1 MVYQIGGWSLMKNNN
16 TLQNNIFPNNQ
27 LLQHDNQLVRVL
39 DSTTD
44 KVFIIDCIKRTMP
57 VWTDA
62 ESLKDY
68 VPCSEDTL
76 QEITDTFLIDL
87 DNLDSEGR
95 KTAYER
101 YTMIAPLLP
110 FVSDQK
116 KRKELINSLTNI
128 NSVSKQTIR
137 YYLCL
142 YLVYQNISILIR
154 KQSVKESV
162 LSQDEKNM
170 RWALNKFFYTKHKNS
185 LPVAYTLLLKEKYC
199 DSLGNLLPEYPSFY
213 QFRYFY
219 RRTKKMQTYYISRD
233 GLKDYQKNNRP
244 LLGDGIQEYASSVG
258 MGMLD
263 ATVCDIYLVNEVG
276 NLVGRPILTACI
288 DAYSSLC
295 CGYSLS
301 WEGGVYS
308 LRGLMLNIISDK
320 QKWCSQYGIGIDK
333 SQWDADRLPAIFVT
347 DMGSE
352 YKSGNFE
359 QITELG
365 VTVVNLPS
373 YRPELKGAVEK
384 FFDLVQ
390 NTYKPHLKGKGVIEP
405 DYQERGSHDY
415 RKDACLTMADFE
427 KVILRC
433 IIYYNSQRIIENFP
447 YTEGMIQNQI
457 QPFAS
462 NIWEWGKVQTGA
474 NLIIV
479 DKEQIVLTL
488 LPRTTG
494 KFSRFGLRVNK
505 MRYKHENFTEKYL
518 AGGEVTVAYNPD
530 DVSAVWLIDNGSYIR
545 FDLIESRYKG
555 KELSDVE
562 IMQKGQKELVKAVTA
577 DNIQAQINLAQS
589 IEIIAASVNNPD
601 KVNVKSIRNTR
612 QREQTKNH
620 IDYIR
625 GIEA

>member
-1 MVYQIGGWSLMKNNN
+1 MVYQIGGWSLMKNNKLQEN
-16 TLQNNIFPNNQ
+16 TITKNQ
-27 LLQHDNQLVRVL
+27 LLQNDTQLIRVL
-39 DSTTD
+39 DMEAD
-44 KVFIIDCIKRTMP
+44 RVFIIDCIKRTMP

-62 ESLKDY
+62 ESIKEY

-76 QEITDTFLIDL
+76 QEITDTILIDL

-110 FVSDQK
+110 FVSDPK
-116 KRKELINSLTNI
+116 KRKELINSI
-128 NSVSKQTIR
+128 ASMKSISKQTIR

-162 LSQDEKNM
+162 LSQDAKNM

-185 LPVAYTLLLKEKYC
+185 LSVAYTLLLKEKYC

-219 RRTKKMQTYYISRD
+219 RKTRKMQTYYISRD

-263 ATVCDIYLVNEVG
+263 ATVCDIYLVNEAG

-320 QKWCSQYGIGIDK
+320 QKWCSQYGISIDK
-333 SQWDADRLPAIFVT
+333 SQWDADRLPATFVT

-352 YKSGNFE
+352 YKSENFE

-462 NIWEWGKVQTGA
+462 NIWEWGKTQTGA
-474 NLIIV
+474 NLITV

-518 AGGEVTVAYNPD
+518 SGGEVTVAYNPD

-562 IMQKGQKELVKAVTA
+562 IMQKGQKELVKAATA

-601 KVNVKSIRNTR
+601 KVNIKSIRNTR

>member
-1 MVYQIGGWSLMKNNN
+1 MKNNS
-16 TLQNNIFPNNQ
+16 LQKKITNNQ
-27 LLQHDNQLVRVL
+27 LLQNDTQLVRVL

-44 KVFIIDCIKRTMP
+44 KVFIIDCIKKTMP

-68 VPCSEDTL
+68 LPCSEDTL
-76 QEITDTFLIDL
+76 QEITNTFLIDL
-87 DNLDSEGR
+87 DNLDAEGR

-101 YTMIAPLLP
+101 YTMISPLLP

-116 KRKELINSLTNI
+116 KRKELINSI
-128 NSVSKQTIR
+128 ASMKSISKQTIR

-142 YLVYQNISILIR
+142 YLVYQNIAILIS
-154 KQSVKESV
+154 KQRAKESV
-162 LSQDEKNM
+162 LSQDAKNM

-185 LPVAYTLLLKEKYC
+185 LSVAYTLLLKEKYC

-219 RRTKKMQTYYISRD
+219 RKTRKMQTYYISRD

-244 LLGDGIQEYASSVG
+244 LLGDGIREYASSVG

-263 ATVCDIYLVNEVG
+263 ATVCDIYLVNEAG

-320 QKWCSQYGIGIDK
+320 VEHCRKYGISIDK
-333 SQWDADRLPAIFVT
+333 SQWDADKLPATFVT

-352 YKSGNFE
+352 YKSENFE

-462 NIWEWGKVQTGA
+462 NIWEWGKAQTGA
-474 NLIIV
+474 NLITV

-518 AGGEVTVAYNPD
+518 VGGEVTVAYNPD

-562 IMQKGQKELVKAVTA
+562 IMQKGQKELVKAATA

-601 KVNVKSIRNTR
+601 KVNIKSIRNTR

>member
-1 MVYQIGGWSLMKNNN
+1 MKNRIEM
-16 TLQNNIFPNNQ
+16 QKNQ
-27 LLQHDNQLVRVL
+27 LLQHGDQIIRIL
-39 DSTTD
+39 DIEVDS
-44 KVFIIDCIKRTMP
+44 VFIIDCIKKTMP
-57 VWTDA
+57 VWTNA
-62 ESLKDY
+62 ESIKEY

-76 QEITDTFLIDL
+76 QEITDTVLVDFE
-87 DNLDSEGR
+87 NLDAESR

-116 KRKELINSLTNI
+116 KRKELINHLSDI

-142 YLVYQNISILIR
+142 YLVYQNIAILIR
-154 KQSVKESV
+154 KQSVKESI

-170 RWALNKFFYTKHKNS
+170 RWALNKFFYTKNKNS

-219 RRTKKMQTYYISRD
+219 RKTKKMQTYYISRD
-233 GLKDYQKNNRP
+233 GLKNYQKNNRP

-263 ATVCDIYLVNEVG
+263 ATVCDIYLVNEAG

-320 QKWCSQYGIGIDK
+320 QEWCNQYGISINK
-333 SQWDADRLPAIFVT
+333 LQWDVNKLPAIFVT

-352 YKSGNFE
+352 YKSENFE

-373 YRPELKGAVEK
+373 YRPELKGVVEK

-390 NTYKPHLKGKGVIEP
+390 NTYKPHLKGRGVIEP
-405 DYQERGSHDY
+405 DYQERGAHDY
-415 RKDACLTMADFE
+415 RKDACLTMTDFE

-447 YTEGMIQNQI
+447 YTKEMIQNQI

-462 NIWEWGKVQTGA
+462 SIWEWGKSQSGA
-474 NLIIV
+474 NLISV
-479 DKEQIVLTL
+479 SKEQIILTL

-494 KFSRFGLRVNK
+494 TFSRSGLKVNK

-530 DVSAVWLIDNGSYIR
+530 DVTAVWLIDNGSYIR

-555 KELSDVE
+555 KELLDVE
-562 IMQKGQKELVKAVTA
+562 TMQREQKELVKAAAT

-589 IEIIAASVNNPD
+589 IEIIAASAKSPD
-601 KVNVKSIRNTR
+601 KVNIKAIRNTR

-620 IDYIR
+620 RDYVRDIHTD
-625 GIEA
+625 GGWNHD

>member
-1 MVYQIGGWSLMKNNN
+1 MKNRIEM
-16 TLQNNIFPNNQ
+16 QKNQ
-27 LLQHDNQLVRVL
+27 LLQHGDQIIRVL
-39 DSTTD
+39 DIED
-44 KVFIIDCIKRTMP
+44 DRVFIIDCIKKTMP
-57 VWTDA
+57 IWIDI
-62 ESLKDY
+62 ESLNGY
-68 VPCSEDTL
+68 VLCSEDTL
-76 QEITDTFLIDL
+76 QEMTDAYLVAL
-87 DNLDSEGR
+87 DNLDAESR

-116 KRKELINSLTNI
+116 KRKELINHLSDI

-142 YLVYQNISILIR
+142 YLVYQNIAVLIR

-170 RWALNKFFYTKHKNS
+170 RWALNKFFYTKNKNS

-219 RRTKKMQTYYISRD
+219 RKTKKMQTYYISRD
-233 GLKDYQKNNRP
+233 GLKNYQKNNRP

-263 ATVCDIYLVNEVG
+263 ATVCDIYLVNEAG
-276 NLVGRPILTACI
+276 NLVGRPILTASI

-320 QKWCSQYGIGIDK
+320 QEWCSQYGISINK
-333 SQWDADRLPAIFVT
+333 SQWDVNKLPAIFIT

-352 YKSGNFE
+352 YKSENFE

-415 RKDACLTMADFE
+415 RKDACLTMTDFE

-447 YTEGMIQNQI
+447 YTKEMIQNQV

-462 NIWEWGKVQTGA
+462 SIWEWGKTQSGA
-474 NLIIV
+474 NLISV
-479 DKEQIVLTL
+479 SKEQIILTL

-494 KFSRFGLRVNK
+494 KFSRSGLKVNK

-518 AGGEVTVAYNPD
+518 SGGEATVAYNPD
-530 DVSAVWLIDNGSYIR
+530 DVTAVWLIDNGSYIR

-562 IMQKGQKELVKAVTA
+562 TMQRGQKELVKAAVT

-589 IEIIAASVNNPD
+589 IEIIAASAKSPNKINI
-601 KVNVKSIRNTR
+601 KSIRNTR

-620 IDYIR
+620 IDYVRDIHTN
-625 GIEA
+625 GGLNHD

>member
-1 MVYQIGGWSLMKNNN
+1 MKNRIEI
-16 TLQNNIFPNNQ
+16 QKNQ
-27 LLQHDNQLVRVL
+27 LLQHGDQIIRVL
-39 DSTTD
+39 DRDTNR
-44 KVFIIDCIKRTMP
+44 VFIIDCIKRTMP
-57 VWTDA
+57 VWIDTKSIN
-62 ESLKDY
+62 EY
-68 VPCSEDTL
+68 IPCSEDTL
-76 QEITDTFLIDL
+76 QEITDTFLVDL
-87 DNLDSEGR
+87 DNLDAESR

-116 KRKELINSLTNI
+116 KRKELINYLSDI

-142 YLVYQNISILIR
+142 YLVYQNISVLIR

-170 RWALNKFFYTKHKNS
+170 RWALNKFFYTKNKNS

-219 RRTKKMQTYYISRD
+219 RKTKKMQTYYISRD
-233 GLKDYQKNNRP
+233 GLKNYQKNNRP

-263 ATVCDIYLVNEVG
+263 ATVCDIYLINEAG
-276 NLVGRPILTACI
+276 NLVGRPILTVCI

-320 QKWCSQYGIGIDK
+320 REWCSQYGISIEQ
-333 SQWDADRLPAIFVT
+333 SQWDVNKLPAIFVT

-352 YKSGNFE
+352 YKSENFE

-390 NTYKPHLKGKGVIEP
+390 NTYKPYLKGKGVIEP
-405 DYQERGSHDY
+405 DYQERGAHDY
-415 RKDACLTMADFE
+415 RKDACLTMTDFE

-447 YTEGMIQNQI
+447 YTKEMIQNQM

-462 NIWEWGKVQTGA
+462 SIWEWGKSQSGA
-474 NLIIV
+474 NLISV
-479 DKEQIVLTL
+479 SKEQIILTL

-494 KFSRFGLRVNK
+494 KFSRSGLKVNK
-505 MRYKHENFTEKYL
+505 MRYKHNNFTEKYL
-518 AGGEVTVAYNPD
+518 AGGEATVAYNPD

-562 IMQKGQKELVKAVTA
+562 MMRRGQKELIKSAA
-577 DNIQAQINLAQS
+577 IDNIQAQINLAQS
-589 IEIIAASVNNPD
+589 IEVIAASANTSG
-601 KVNVKSIRNTR
+601 KVNVKAVRNTR
-612 QREQTKNH
+612 QREQTKSH
-620 IDYIR
+620 IDYVRNIHTD
-625 GIEA
+625 GGMNHD

>member
-1 MVYQIGGWSLMKNNN
+1 MKKNN
-16 TLQNNIFPNNQ
+16 LQKKITKNQ
-27 LLQHDNQLVRVL
+27 LLQNDTQLIRVL
-39 DSTTD
+39 DIEAD
-44 KVFIIDCIKRTMP
+44 RVFVVDCIKRTMP

-62 ESLKDY
+62 ESIKEY
-68 VPCSEDTL
+68 IPCSEDTL
-76 QEITDTFLIDL
+76 QEITDTFLVDL
-87 DNLDSEGR
+87 DNLDAESR

-116 KRKELINSLTNI
+116 KRKELINHLSTI
-128 NSVSKQTIR
+128 NFVSKQTIR
-137 YYLCL
+137 YYFCL
-142 YLVYQNISILIR
+142 YLTYQNISVLIR

-170 RWALNKFFYTKHKNS
+170 RWALNKFFYTKNKNS
-185 LPVAYTLLLKEKYC
+185 LPVTYTLLLKEKYC

-219 RRTKKMQTYYISRD
+219 RKTKKMQTYYISRD
-233 GLKDYQKNNRP
+233 GLKNYQKNNRP
-244 LLGDGIQEYASSVG
+244 LLGDGIQEYASSAG
-258 MGMLD
+258 LGMLD
-263 ATVCDIYLVNEVG
+263 ATVCDIYLVNEAG

-320 QKWCSQYGIGIDK
+320 QEWCNQYGIRIGQ
-333 SQWDADRLPAIFVT
+333 SQWDVNKLPAIFVT

-352 YKSGNFE
+352 YKSENFE

-405 DYQERGSHDY
+405 DYHERGTHDY
-415 RKDACLTMADFE
+415 RKDAKLTMADFE

-447 YTEGMIQNQI
+447 YTKAMIQNQI

-462 NIWEWGKVQTGA
+462 SIWKWGKSQSGA
-474 NLIIV
+474 NLISV
-479 DKEQIVLTL
+479 DKKQIILTL
-488 LPRTTG
+488 LPRTIG
-494 KFSRFGLRVNK
+494 RFTRSGLKVNK

-518 AGGEVTVAYNPD
+518 SGGEVTVAYNPD

-562 IMQKGQKELVKAVTA
+562 MMRRGQKELIKSAA
-577 DNIQAQINLAQS
+577 IDNIQAQISLAQS
-589 IEIIAASVNNPD
+589 IEVIAASANTSG
-601 KVNVKSIRNTR
+601 KVNVKAVRNTR
-612 QREQTKNH
+612 QREQTKSH
-620 IDYIR
+620 IDYVRDIHTD
-625 GIEA
+625 GEWKHD

>member
-1 MVYQIGGWSLMKNNN
+1 MKNN
-16 TLQNNIFPNNQ
+16 TFQKNNSFPNNQ
-27 LLQHDNQLVRVL
+27 LLQNDTQLIRVL
-39 DSTTD
+39 DMEAD

-57 VWTDA
+57 VWKDI
-62 ESLKDY
+62 ESIKEY

-76 QEITDTFLIDL
+76 QEITDTFLVDL
-87 DNLDSEGR
+87 DNLDAEGR

-116 KRKELINSLTNI
+116 KRKELINSI
-128 NSVSKQTIR
+128 ASMKSISKQTIR

-162 LSQDEKNM
+162 LSQDAKNM

-185 LPVAYTLLLKEKYC
+185 LSVAYTLLLKEKYC

-263 ATVCDIYLVNEVG
+263 ATVCDIYLINEAG

-320 QKWCSQYGIGIDK
+320 QKWCSQYGINIEK
-333 SQWDADRLPAIFVT
+333 SQWDADKLPAIFVT

-352 YKSGNFE
+352 YKSENFE

-462 NIWEWGKVQTGA
+462 NIWEWGKTQIGA
-474 NLIIV
+474 NLITV

-505 MRYKHENFTEKYL
+505 MRYKHKNFTEKYL
-518 AGGEVTVAYNPD
+518 SGGEVTVAYNPD

-562 IMQKGQKELVKAVTA
+562 IMQKGQKELVKAATA

-612 QREQTKNH
+612 QKEQTKNH